1 MEQPQA
7 CLSFQEAKT
16 LIKQKPFWTRIHWH
30 TSHSKIYSTVSH
42 VPKSHFPPPDWK
54 LLSES
59 TLADDIHISLLIQS
73 GKPQTRTPTD
83 VYHYVHVKA
92 CRRRQTPFICYF
104 LLCSLL
110 CDKGRFFGFVGFFS
124 PMNLAINAVL
134 RSITQQLITRLQ
146 VLWNCYVPSRI

>member
-54 LLSES
+54 LLSKVHLQRTS
-59 TLADDIHISLLIQS
+59 TSVYSYRAGNHTPEQVLQTFITMSMSKPVGGDRPLSFAIFPCVHYYVTKEGFLVLL
-73 GKPQTRTPTD
+73 
-83 VYHYVHVKA
+83 
-92 CRRRQTPFICYF
+92 
-104 LLCSLL
+104 
-110 CDKGRFFGFVGFFS
+110 GFF
-124 PMNLAINAVL
+124 P
-134 RSITQQLITRLQ
+134 
-146 VLWNCYVPSRI
+146 P